1 MDETGEETATAS
13 HLFGRLS
20 SKEEDPF
27 VEIAANNDAS
37 VSESLENIQEMDDKE
52 LIAQMDAIELSTNE
66 TLQTSESR
74 TSENLLA
81 DDFKKRV
88 KSIWPA
94 PKKFLRLF
102 KNRKEGRPLISSD
115 YAHISQPR

>member
-1 MDETGEETATAS
+1 MDDTGEETATAS

-27 VEIAANNDAS
+27 GEIAANNDN
-37 VSESLENIQEMDDKE
+37 SESLENIQEMDDKE

-66 TLQTSESR
+66 TLGVQTSESR
-74 TSENLLA
+74 ASLLS

-102 KNRKEGRPLISSD
+102 KNRKDGKPLISSD

>member
-1 MDETGEETATAS
+1 MDDTGEETATAS

-27 VEIAANNDAS
+27 GEIAANND
-37 VSESLENIQEMDDKE
+37 VTVPESLENIQEMDDKE

-66 TLQTSESR
+66 TLQFQTSESR
-74 TSENLLA
+74 ASTMS

-102 KNRKEGRPLISSD
+102 KNRKDGKPLISSD